1 MDLLKRPRVLVGM
14 VHLAPLPGSPGFGG
28 AMQAV
33 HRGARRDAGVLV
45 EEGFDALLI
54 ENYGDLPFYPDNVPS
69 ATIAAM
75 SAVLEHLRQDLPGI
89 PLGVNVLRNDAAAAL
104 AIAAAVGAAFIRVN
118 VHCGAAITDQGIL
131 QGMAHETLRL
141 RAALAPGTAILADAA
156 VKHGRGF
163 TPGPLAEE
171 VLDLVERGL
180 ADGVLVTGSRTGMA
194 ASQEEVQDAAKAA
207 GRVPVWVASGVT
219 AGNAAE
225 YLDAGARG
233 LIVGN
238 SIKRGGHVE
247 AAVDRSRARELA
259 RSVRTFRD
267 RGASAG
273 NPAAKPVG
281 GPGSSPTSS
290 PTVRRARSRS

>member
-28 AMQAV
+28 AMEAV
-33 HRGARRDAGVLV
+33 HRAARRDAGVLV
-45 EEGFDALLI
+45 EEGFDALLV

-75 SAVLEHLRQDLPGI
+75 SVVLEHLRRDLPGI
-89 PLGVNVLRNDAAAAL
+89 PLGVNVLRNDAGAAL

-131 QGMAHETLRL
+131 QGRAHETLRL

-194 ASQEEVQDAAKAA
+194 ASLEKVREAVEAA
-207 GRVPVWVASGVT
+207 GRVPVWVASGV
-219 AGNAAE
+219 AADNATE
-225 YLDAGARG
+225 YLEAGARG
-233 LIVGN
+233 LIVGT
-238 SIKRGGHVE
+238 SIKRGGHAE
-247 AAVDRSRARELA
+247 AAVDRLRARELA
-259 RSVRTFRD
+259 RRVRAFRD
-267 RGASAG
+267 AGASEG
-273 NPAAKPVG
+273 KSVTGKPVTGKPAAG
-281 GPGSSPTSS
+281 
-290 PTVRRARSRS
+290 RARTRS